1 MSKRRRDPI
10 DLLREANPESA
21 DALREATDSVGR
33 RNARE
38 RAVALGEGG
47 RDLLG
52 EGESEGQRSRRLPS
66 LPRPAAIGIG
76 AAAASATAVVAIVVL
91 GGGSVG
97 PGKETAYA
105 AEAVRIAEANPR
117 LLVGEPGW
125 TVTRADEFESDAGSM
140 EFSDGTGKFMVDWHT
155 VPAEYPADS
164 YADSATY
171 LPTFDQWY
179 RLQVSCA
186 SLDGPDEC
194 SVFERQTRIDM
205 LGQRATFVESK
216 TVRTSGE
223 SSRFTVFMPSE
234 DRYRVMITGYEMT
247 RERFLDVLASVHAT
261 DVDTWLAALPE
272 RIVRPLERPEVV
284 DEMLADVPVPSSV
297 DVEALKGEASAASRY
312 HLGAAVTSAV
322 ACAWLDQ
329 WAAAVK
335 AGDTEAA
342 QEATDAMSTSR
353 DWAILREME
362 DQGGWS
368 QVIWEYAG
376 QMRRDERQ
384 ALLGSGGTET
394 LPNGSTYEIRPAYA
408 TGIGCDSERRVLREE
423 GTGPKPPPFPDPIPV
438 DAPVLPNAQ
447 P

>member
-10 DLLREANPESA
+10 DLLRDANPESPE
-21 DALREATDSVGR
+21 ALREATDSTER

-52 EGESEGQRSRRLPS
+52 EREIEGRRSRRLPS

-76 AAAASATAVVAIVVL
+76 AAAASATAVVAVVVL

-125 TVTRADEFESDAGSM
+125 SVTRADEFEPESGSM
-140 EFSDGTGKFMVDWHT
+140 EFSDGTGKLNINWNE
-155 VPAEYPADS
+155 VPDEYPEDA
-164 YADSATY
+164 YATTVDY
-171 LPTFDQWY
+171 LPEYDQWY
-179 RLQVSCA
+179 RIPISCA
-186 SLDGPDEC
+186 SLDGPDNC
-194 SVFERQTRIDM
+194 DVFERMTRNEV
-205 LGQRATFVESK
+205 LGETATLLESK
-216 TVRTSGE
+216 MVRPSGV
-223 SSRFTVFMPSE
+223 STRFTVFMPS
-234 DRYRVMITGYEMT
+234 DNRYRVMMDAYEMT
-247 RERFLDVLASVHAT
+247 RERFLEVLASIQPT

-272 RIVRPLERPEVV
+272 RVVRPLERPEVV
-284 DEMLADVPVPSSV
+284 DQMLADVPVPPSV

-329 WAAAVK
+329 WAESVRT
-335 AGDTEAA
+335 GDTAAA

-353 DWAILREME
+353 DWAILQEME
-362 DQGGWS
+362 DEGGWS

-376 QMRRDERQ
+376 EMRRDDRQ
-384 ALLGSGGTET
+384 ALLGSSGTET
-394 LPNGSTYEIRPAYA
+394 IPNGNTYELRPSYA
-408 TGIGCDSERRVLREE
+408 SGIGCDSERRVLRDE
-423 GTGPKPPPFPDPIPV
+423 GEGPRPPSFPDPIPV
-438 DAPVLPNAQ
+438 DEPALGGAQ